1 LINLK
6 KDWLANQIY
15 GAKLIFCTHINK
27 LAFSIKKTEMDS
39 IRIVIILVLTYLTY
53 QILIAIYLIKS
64 EKKRIEKREKYF
76 GLAFLITLVLGLSYF
91 KKEDVILGLQL
102 GLFLTI
108 FMGFLILITRLIIKI
123 SEMFS
128 KHPQRIEGL
137 NSVGFKIAKGTNL
150 KQYYWREIQWISFD
164 KEKFRLILK
173 HKHRILIDEK
183 AHNFYLLLKNI
194 PLGYKDFD
202 YTFITSF
209 FSNLTTCVVC
219 GAIAFNDSKCLYCG
233 CTTWTNELEKD
244 YLNYE
249 EYVKA
254 NQLEIFATLEKNEKF
269 CDFKIIDKNFEFD
282 SNWTP
287 MVTKKEVLEF
297 SEKEYWEKE

>member
-1 LINLK
+1 
-6 KDWLANQIY
+6 
-15 GAKLIFCTHINK
+15 
-27 LAFSIKKTEMDS
+27 M
-39 IRIVIILVLTYLTY
+39 
-53 QILIAIYLIKS
+53 
-64 EKKRIEKREKYF
+64 
-76 GLAFLITLVLGLSYF
+76 GLSYF

-164 KEKFRLILK
+164 KEKLRLILK

-209 FSNLTTCVVC
+209 FRT
-219 GAIAFNDSKCLYCG
+219 
-233 CTTWTNELEKD
+233 
-244 YLNYE
+244 
-249 EYVKA
+249 
-254 NQLEIFATLEKNEKF
+254 
-269 CDFKIIDKNFEFD
+269 
-282 SNWTP
+282 
-287 MVTKKEVLEF
+287 
-297 SEKEYWEKE
+297 